1 MKHTKNILGTMLLMT
16 AVVATSS
23 CVDDKLLAY
32 QVEKPA
38 SIAGM
43 EYLND
48 YDALK
53 SYVSSSANPDFKL
66 GIALTAN
73 DYINGGQITRLANSN
88 FVEMTAGN
96 AMKYASCVAE
106 DGTMN
111 FDAVEKFVTAAKAGG
126 MTIYGHTLGWHA
138 QQNNKYLNSLIEDK
152 EMDVDPDAKVEIEDC
167 VVDYSKDPY
176 TFWNQVA
183 DGATIGVNSSEGCL
197 EIINPVPTEQNHFV
211 QYHIMDNL
219 PILKDK
225 EYKLKMMIKGS
236 GEGRISIGVGPWSG
250 RADSGFDFDTEW
262 KEYEFTFKAVADG
275 GHVMAQSGLFAGTI
289 QIKHVRIVHSE
300 APATVFYVD
309 QIDNGKME
317 KGQPMNSFIVRE
329 NGKADVPGAI
339 MEGEGPDGKN
349 CVSITSIANPAN
361 THDTQ
366 FFIVSKKEWAAGET
380 FKISF
385 WYKATA
391 EANCETQCHL
401 NPGGYK
407 HWAMLP
413 NNPTFT
419 TEWQYYEAISTIPS
433 EGAGMNTIAFNLNVS
448 KDVVTYYFA
457 DISFQSQEKGNTI
470 PLTPQEKKDTLTWAM
485 NTWVEGMMKATA
497 GYVTAWDVVNEAIAG
512 GGDDGEGFYPLQSAS
527 NVAAEDAKNNFYWQD
542 YLGSED
548 YVRITVA
555 AARKYYAENG
565 GTNPLKLFINDYNL
579 ESDWDDNKKA
589 KSLVHWI
596 EKWEADGVT
605 KIDGIGTQMHVS
617 CYAKEA
623 TQKSKEEHV
632 VKMFEILAA
641 SGKLVKISELDMG
654 YIDEDGNS
662 VKTENMTE
670 AQHKAMAEY
679 YKFIVKKYFEI
690 IPADQQYG
698 ITQWCITD
706 SPNDSGWR
714 GGEPVGLWDANYNRK
729 HTYAGFADGLAGK

>member
-66 GIALTAN
+66 GIALTAS
-73 DYINGGQITRLANSN
+73 DYINGGQVTRLANSN

-111 FDAVEKFVTAAKAGG
+111 FDAVEKFVAAAKAGG

-138 QQNNKYLNSLIEDK
+138 QQNNTYLNKLIA
-152 EMDVDPDAKVEIEDC
+152 PI
-167 VVDYSKDPY
+167 PLP
-176 TFWNQVA
+176 
-183 DGATIGVNSSEGCL
+183 VNP
-197 EIINPVPTEQNHFV
+197 N
-211 QYHIMDNL
+211 
-219 PILKDK
+219 
-225 EYKLKMMIKGS
+225 
-236 GEGRISIGVGPWSG
+236 
-250 RADSGFDFDTEW
+250 A
-262 KEYEFTFKAVADG
+262 A
-275 GHVMAQSGLFAGTI
+275 
-289 QIKHVRIVHSE
+289 
-300 APATVFYVD
+300 
-309 QIDNGKME
+309 
-317 KGQPMNSFIVRE
+317 NSFIKYDTGTAGSNIWDKQAIYSLPVSLEAGADYTLTAKIKASSPCKLALWPIWEASPNKNEWGGSKDVQYLAEYQVGTEWDVFTWTFNADFTHDRLQFVFGLLGGTICFDDLVLVKNGTE
-329 NGKADVPGAI
+329 DNLINNGDFAEESTEGWGNNWQGPSYEIDKEGSDNAGFCLIITNGKKENNNWNAQVWYQFAAPLKKGA
-339 MEGEGPDGKN
+339 
-349 CVSITSIANPAN
+349 SY
-361 THDTQ
+361 
-366 FFIVSKKEWAAGET
+366 T
-380 FKISF
+380 FTAKA
-385 WYKATA
+385 KAT
-391 EANCETQCHL
+391 ELYNCAIFMQSSTGGAQGF
-401 NPGGYK
+401 PGGFNIGTE
-407 HWAMLP
+407 WTDVSL
-413 NNPTFT
+413 TFT
-419 TEWQYYEAISTIPS
+419 PEHEQVDKFTFNFGDLVGTIYLDNVVFS
-433 EGAGMNTIAFNLNVS
+433 EGASTIYTTDFEDEKIDGWKSGQGYQSLS
-448 KDVVTYYFA
+448 A
-457 DISFQSQEKGNTI
+457 DGVGYASNQTSIE
-470 PLTPQEKKDTLTWAM
+470 LTPEEKKDTLTWAM

-527 NVAAEDAKNNFYWQD
+527 NVSAEDAKKNFYWQD

-690 IPADQQYG
+690 IPAAQQYG

-706 SPNDSGWR
+706 SLNDSGWR

>member
-111 FDAVEKFVTAAKAGG
+111 FDAVEKFVAAAKAGG

-138 QQNNKYLNSLIEDK
+138 QQNNKYLNKLIKDK
-152 EMDVDPDAKVEIEDC
+152 ELDVDPDTKVDIEDC
-167 VVDYSKDPY
+167 IVDYSKDPY
-176 TFWNQVA
+176 TFWNQVP
-183 DGATIGVNSSEGCL
+183 DGTTIGVNSSEGCL
-197 EIINPVPTEQNHFV
+197 EIVNPVPTEQNHLV
-211 QYHIMDNL
+211 QYHVIGDNL
-219 PILKDK
+219 PTLKDQ
-225 EYKLKMMIKGS
+225 EYKLKIMIKGT
-236 GEGRISIGVGPWSG
+236 GKGRISIGVGPWSG

-289 QIKHVRIVHSE
+289 QIKYVKIVHSE
-300 APATVFYVD
+300 AAAVEVEQEKTLRTYQDGPFPFYAMGCEPPV
-309 QIDNGKME
+309 INGCIH
-317 KGQPMNSFIVRE
+317 F
-329 NGKADVPGAI
+329 VPTGDWA
-339 MEGEGPDGKN
+339 
-349 CVSITSIANPAN
+349 
-361 THDTQ
+361 Q
-366 FFIVSKKEWAAGET
+366 FFI
-380 FKISF
+380 
-385 WYKATA
+385 
-391 EANCETQCHL
+391 L
-401 NPGGYK
+401 PGGENVLEEGNYVAYLDITSDK
-407 HWAMLP
+407 DASGLKFVMQNGWGGDAQKFEFPISVKAGNQVLKMKFSNVEGGDYDIIFQP
-413 NNPTFT
+413 QNSD
-419 TEWQYYEAISTIPS
+419 AILDIKSIKVCQLVK
-433 EGAGMNTIAFNLNVS
+433 MNS
-448 KDVVTYYFA
+448 
-457 DISFQSQEKGNTI
+457 I
-470 PLTPQEKKDTLTWAM
+470 PLTPEEKKDTLTWAM

-527 NVAAEDAKNNFYWQD
+527 NVSTEDAKKNFYWQD

-596 EKWEADGVT
+596 DKWEADGVT